1 LGASCGTC
9 HARGNF
15 ASETNPRKA
24 VARRMLEMT
33 KAINQQFFADYK
45 VEDGSSRLG
54 RITCYTCHQGELHPK
69 PQPPLYRRG
78 ICSLDIGMRDAQRF
92 PDGHTACTHHP
103 GSRNLMEVR
112 MNRTVVSGA
121 VTACG
126 FAVVLSA
133 VACSDRNGNRTAT
146 GNDEQ
151 ARPPVTMT
159 G

>member
-1 LGASCGTC
+1 MKTAAFLSLFALIQPPAVPALVDTPTVTVLTGLTVPEFEAEMQRMTQALGASCGTC

-69 PQPPLYRRG
+69 PQPPL
-78 ICSLDIGMRDAQRF
+78 
-92 PDGHTACTHHP
+92 
-103 GSRNLMEVR
+103 
-112 MNRTVVSGA
+112 
-121 VTACG
+121 
-126 FAVVLSA
+126 
-133 VACSDRNGNRTAT
+133 
-146 GNDEQ
+146 
-151 ARPPVTMT
+151 
-159 G
+159 

>member
-1 LGASCGTC
+1 
-9 HARGNF
+9 
-15 ASETNPRKA
+15 
-24 VARRMLEMT
+24 
-33 KAINQQFFADYK
+33 
-45 VEDGSSRLG
+45 
-54 RITCYTCHQGELHPK
+54 
-69 PQPPLYRRG
+69 
-78 ICSLDIGMRDAQRF
+78 MRDAQRF

-133 VACSDRNGNRTAT
+133 GACSDRRGNRTAT
-146 GNDEQ
+146 GDDEQ

-159 G
+159 RCLPKGDPGSGYNPPQVDPPPARRRTHRTPSAPAA